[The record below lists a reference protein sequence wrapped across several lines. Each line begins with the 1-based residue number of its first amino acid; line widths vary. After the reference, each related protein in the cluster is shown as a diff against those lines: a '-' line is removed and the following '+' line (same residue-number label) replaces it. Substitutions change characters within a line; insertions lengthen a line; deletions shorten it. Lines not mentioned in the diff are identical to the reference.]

1 MGGPLG
7 QTGVLFGGIGLGQYG
22 APLAVRTD
30 NLAGA
35 SLGYQMFFDHTRQQ
49 LIWEIGGAKETKG
62 AARGALGTALRYQKA
77 IGQHS
82 IVVVDGFVSKHEGEG
97 VSQGM
102 RTEWRVKF

>member
-7 QTGVLFGGIGLGQYG
+7 QTGVLFGGIGLGRYG

-35 SLGYQMFFDHTRQQ
+35 SLGYQLFFDGTRQQ
-49 LIWEIGGAKETKG
+49 LIWEVGGTKETKG
-62 AARGALGTALRYQKA
+62 VARGAIGTALRYQKA

-82 IVVVDGFVSKHEGEG
+82 ILVVDGFVSKHEGRRA
-97 VSQGM
+97 SQGM